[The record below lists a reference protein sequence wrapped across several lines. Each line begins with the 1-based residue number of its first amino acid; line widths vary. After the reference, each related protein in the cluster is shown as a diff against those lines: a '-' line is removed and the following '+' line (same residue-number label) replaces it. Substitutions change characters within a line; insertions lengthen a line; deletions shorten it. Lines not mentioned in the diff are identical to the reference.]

1 MTGLERNAD
10 VVRMASYAPM
20 FAKYGNTQW
29 SAADMIWFNNS
40 DYVLTPNYYVQSL
53 FSNNQGDY
61 SLPTEVKLNG
71 IEKTTHLKA
80 VLQLEVGEHIMNL
93 KI

>member
-53 FSNNQGDY
+53 FS
-61 SLPTEVKLNG
+61 
-71 IEKTTHLKA
+71 KA
-80 VLQLEVGEHIMNL
+80 VLQSAVGEHITNL
-93 KI
+93 RI

>member
-40 DYVLTPNYYVQSL
+40 GLRSYTELLHSVTVL
-53 FSNNQGDY
+53 
-61 SLPTEVKLNG
+61 K
-71 IEKTTHLKA
+71 
-80 VLQLEVGEHIMNL
+80 
-93 KI
+93 